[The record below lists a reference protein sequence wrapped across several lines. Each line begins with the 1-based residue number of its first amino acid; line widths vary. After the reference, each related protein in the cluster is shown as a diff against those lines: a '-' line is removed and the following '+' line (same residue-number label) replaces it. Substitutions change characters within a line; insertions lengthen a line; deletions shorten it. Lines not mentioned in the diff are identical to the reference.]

1 MFRGFAR
8 IVHNLAPLGA
18 LKMEDRTGS
27 GKPSSPPE
35 SGPQTLAADAGRT
48 VEDGAR
54 SIPGH
59 CANAAW
65 PPSGPIELRPG
76 SGADIEPERSSMY
89 AERLIQELTL
99 LIETRRAR
107 LKHAQADLPI
117 LDGVMGPHD
126 LLH

>member
-1 MFRGFAR
+1 
-8 IVHNLAPLGA
+8 
-18 LKMEDRTGS
+18 
-27 GKPSSPPE
+27 
-35 SGPQTLAADAGRT
+35 
-48 VEDGAR
+48 
-54 SIPGH
+54 
-59 CANAAW
+59 
-65 PPSGPIELRPG
+65 
-76 SGADIEPERSSMY
+76 MY